1 MNTFALLQ
9 ASENVVTKSAE
20 MAVRDPHGL
29 IITLVS
35 VAVVFSA
42 LVILYF
48 AYAFIGKTVND
59 RFDLRSMFPC
69 RKRAAVTA
77 GIPSKEEAA
86 AIAMAL
92 DQELN
97 GEVYAAIGMAMHQ
110 YMNDTIHDTESYI
123 ITIKRRYR

>member
-9 ASENVVTKSAE
+9 VSENVVRKSAE

-35 VAVVFSA
+35 VAVVFTA
-42 LVILYF
+42 LVFLYI
-48 AYAFIGKTVND
+48 AYAFIGRTVNGRLD
-59 RFDLRSMFPC
+59 IRSLFRC
-69 RKRAAVTA
+69 RKNTA
-77 GIPSKEEAA
+77 GPSPEEAA

-110 YMNDTIHDTESYI
+110 YLNDTVHDTESYR
-123 ITIKRRYR
+123 ITIKRRHR